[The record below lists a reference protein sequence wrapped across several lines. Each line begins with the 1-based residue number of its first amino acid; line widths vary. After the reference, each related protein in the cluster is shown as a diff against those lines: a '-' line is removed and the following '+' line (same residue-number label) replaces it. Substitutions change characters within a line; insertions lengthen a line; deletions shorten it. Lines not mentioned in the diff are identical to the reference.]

1 MSADAPEP
9 GSVQHAAASESAS
22 IFGRL
27 PLRLDEREY
36 GTLGAHGNCFA
47 YAIATWCFLLGSYA
61 ADLVGAVEG
70 TVALIVGNLIG
81 TFLCTMPLSF
91 GCQRYGLEQMDFC
104 KTAFGQHG
112 THILIVFYLIN
123 LLGWSGLL
131 LVMFGNGI
139 FNIAGAF
146 GLNPGQWVVG
156 AGVALG
162 IWLSYLVT
170 AHGVHRLNVVNNIV
184 TPALGLVVLYMLYM
198 LFSSY
203 GWEAIA
209 SAKPLDPNPDPAVNY
224 AIVLELGIANGF
236 SWWGGIGFLAR
247 NTRTRRNSIY
257 PQILQLGLMSGVVSS
272 IALYS
277 ALVVGSDDPTRW
289 MVPLGGLFM
298 GVVALG
304 FVALANISSIAVSL
318 FASGLALRHVPGL
331 RRRPWWQIVVI
342 TIIPCSF
349 FIFWSKE
356 LYDLGDAF
364 LAYNGTMYAP
374 IAGIVFVDFFF
385 LRKQRICLRSIF
397 DNAPDGAYYFWKG
410 FNLLGLA
417 GIILGQVVYFSLY
430 NPLSGET
437 YWLFT
442 YVPASIAAFT
452 VPAAVYWVGMRLQG
466 VKLVPTEPG
475 GSLKQPNI

>member
-1 MSADAPEP
+1 MNLDPALPIP
-9 GSVQHAAASESAS
+9 CNKGSDKESAS
-22 IFGRL
+22 VFGRL

-36 GTLGAHGNCFA
+36 DTLDAHGNCFA
-47 YAIATWCFLLGSYA
+47 YAIATWCFLLGSYS

-70 TVALIVGNLIG
+70 TVCLIAGNLIG
-81 TFLCTMPLSF
+81 TFLCTMALSLS
-91 GCQRYGLEQMDFC
+91 CQRYGLEQMDFC

-112 THILIVFYLIN
+112 THILIVFYLFN
-123 LLGWSGLL
+123 MLGWSGLL

-139 FNIAGAF
+139 FNIADAF
-146 GLNPGQWVVG
+146 GLHPGQWVVG

-162 IWLSYLVT
+162 IWISYLIA

-198 LFSSY
+198 LFSNY
-203 GWEAIA
+203 GWEVIT
-209 SAKPLDPNPDPAVNY
+209 SAKPLDPGPDRTINY

-247 NTRTRRNSIY
+247 NTRTRRNAVY
-257 PQILQLGLMSGVVSS
+257 PQILQLGLASGVVSS

-298 GVVALG
+298 GIVALG

-342 TIIPCSF
+342 TTIPCSF
-349 FIFWSKE
+349 FIVWSKE

-374 IAGIVFVDFFF
+374 ISGILFVDFFL

-397 DNAPDGAYYFWKG
+397 DNAPDGAYHYWKG

-417 GIILGQVVYFSLY
+417 GIILGQAVYFYLY
-430 NPLSGET
+430 NPLSGAT
-437 YWLFT
+437 HWLFT
-442 YVPASIAAFT
+442 YVPASLAAFT
-452 VPAAVYWVGMRLQG
+452 VPAVIYWAGMRLQG
-466 VKLVPTEPG
+466 VKPG
-475 GSLKQPNI
+475 FSVTATPLQQPNI